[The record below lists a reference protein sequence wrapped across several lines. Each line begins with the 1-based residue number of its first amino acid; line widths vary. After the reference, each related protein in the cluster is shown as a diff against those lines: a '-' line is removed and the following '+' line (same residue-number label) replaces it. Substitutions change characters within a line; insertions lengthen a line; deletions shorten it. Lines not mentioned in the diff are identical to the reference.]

1 MLSRALLLLFITCSL
16 HSQETYKIALGSC
29 LHQDHPAPI
38 WDAVNDNNIDS
49 FFFLGDNIYGDVP
62 SGLSWKLKRSYDKQK
77 KVLPSWL
84 MSKQIH
90 VIWDDHDYGK
100 NDGGGSYRFKEYAQ
114 DLYID
119 FWDIPDN
126 DPRAN
131 REGIYYQQ
139 LQNINGLRVLFVGL
153 DTRYF
158 RSNIEEKDDV
168 YLPNLE
174 PDATFLGDEQ
184 WEWLTDTLK
193 QEHDLLIMAS
203 SIQVLATEHRFEK
216 WSNIPSERNKLLT
229 LLESLDSR
237 VIVVSGDRHRAG
249 LYQYNDITEITASS
263 LNRPTYSEETDSLLL
278 GKTYTENNF
287 GLISIEKDL
296 VEISVINVDNKTLE
310 SIILEI

>member
-1 MLSRALLLLFITCSL
+1 MLSRALLLLLTTFYL
-16 HSQETYKIALGSC
+16 NSQETYKIALGSC

-38 WDAVNDNNIDS
+38 WDAVKDNNIDS

-62 SGLSWKLKRSYDKQK
+62 SGLPWKLKRSYDKQK

-174 PDATFLGDEQ
+174 PDATFLGDKQ
-184 WEWLTDTLK
+184 WEWLKDTLK

-287 GLISIEKDL
+287 GLISIEKDI

>member
-38 WDAVNDNNIDS
+38 WDAVKNNNIDS

-62 SGLSWKLKRSYDKQK
+62 SGLPWKLKRSYDKQK

-84 MSKQIH
+84 MSKEIH
-90 VIWDDHDYGK
+90 MIWDDHDYGK
-100 NDGGGSYRFKEYAQ
+100 NDGGSSYQFKGYAQ

-119 FWDIPDN
+119 FWDIPNN

-131 REGIYYQQ
+131 REGIYYEQ

-158 RSNIEEKDDV
+158 RSNIKEKDDV

-174 PDATFLGDEQ
+174 PEATFLGDKQ
-184 WEWLTDTLK
+184 WEWLKDTLK
-193 QEHDLLIMAS
+193 QEHDLLILAS

-287 GLISIEKDL
+287 GLITIEKDI
-296 VEISVINVDNKTLE
+296 VEISVINVDNQTLE

>member
-1 MLSRALLLLFITCSL
+1 MLSRALLLLLTTFSI

-38 WDAVNDNNIDS
+38 WDAVKDNNIDS

-62 SGLSWKLKRSYDKQK
+62 SGLPWKLKRSYDKQK

-158 RSNIEEKDDV
+158 RSNIKEKDDV

-174 PDATFLGDEQ
+174 TEATFLGDEQ

-296 VEISVINVDNKTLE
+296 VEISVINVDNQTLE

>member
-1 MLSRALLLLFITCSL
+1 MLSRALLLLLTTFYL
-16 HSQETYKIALGSC
+16 NSQETYKIALGSC

-38 WDAVNDNNIDS
+38 WDAVKDNNIDS

-62 SGLSWKLKRSYDKQK
+62 SGLPWKLKRSYDKQK
-77 KVLPSWL
+77 KVLPNWL

-119 FWDIPDN
+119 FWEIPDD

-174 PDATFLGDEQ
+174 PDATFLGDKQ

-193 QEHDLLIMAS
+193 QEHDLLIIAS

>member
-38 WDAVNDNNIDS
+38 WDAIKNNNIDS

-62 SGLSWKLKRSYDKQK
+62 SGLPWKLKRSYDKQK
-77 KVLPSWL
+77 KDLPSWL
-84 MSKQIH
+84 MSKEIH
-90 VIWDDHDYGK
+90 MIWDDHDYGK
-100 NDGGGSYRFKEYAQ
+100 NDGGGSYRFKKYAQ

-119 FWDIPDN
+119 FWDIADN

-131 REGIYYQQ
+131 REGIYYQK

-174 PDATFLGDEQ
+174 PDATFLGDKQ
-184 WEWLTDTLK
+184 WEWLKDTVN
-193 QEHDLLIMAS
+193 QEHDLLILAS

-216 WSNIPSERNKLLT
+216 WSNIPKERDKLLT

-249 LYQYNDITEITASS
+249 LYQYNNITEITASS

-287 GLISIEKDL
+287 GLISIEKDM
-296 VEISVINVDNKTLE
+296 VEISVINVDNETLE
-310 SIILEI
+310 SLILEI

>member
-1 MLSRALLLLFITCSL
+1 MLSRALLLIFITCSL

-29 LHQDHPAPI
+29 LHQDHPAPL

-62 SGLSWKLKRSYDKQK
+62 SGLPWKLKRSYDKQK

-119 FWDIPDN
+119 FWEIPDD

-174 PDATFLGDEQ
+174 PDATFLGDKQ
-184 WEWLTDTLK
+184 WEWLKDTLK

-287 GLISIEKDL
+287 GLISIEKDI

>member
-1 MLSRALLLLFITCSL
+1 MLSRALLLLLTTFYL
-16 HSQETYKIALGSC
+16 NSQETYKIALGSC

-38 WDAVNDNNIDS
+38 WDAVNENNIDS

-62 SGLSWKLKRSYDKQK
+62 SGLPWKLKRSYDKQK

-193 QEHDLLIMAS
+193 QEHDLLIIAS

-263 LNRPTYSEETDSLLL
+263 LNRPTFSEETDSLLL
-278 GKTYTENNF
+278 GKTYTENNL
-287 GLISIEKDL
+287 GLLSIEKDN
-296 VEISVINVDNKTLE
+296 VEISVINVDNQILE

>member
-1 MLSRALLLLFITCSL
+1 MLSRALILLLTTFYL
-16 HSQETYKIALGSC
+16 NSQETHKIALGSC
-29 LHQDHPAPI
+29 LHQDQPAPI
-38 WDAVNDNNIDS
+38 WNAVKENNIDS

-62 SGLSWKLKRSYDKQK
+62 SGLPWKLKPSYDKQK

-84 MSKQIH
+84 MSKEIH
-90 VIWDDHDYGK
+90 MIWDDHDYGK

-119 FWDIPDN
+119 FWNIADN

-131 REGIYYQQ
+131 REGIYFQQ
-139 LQNINGLRVLFVGL
+139 LQIINGLKVLFVGL

-158 RSNIEEKDDV
+158 RSDIEKKDDV

-174 PDATFLGDEQ
+174 PDATFLGNKQ
-184 WEWLTDTLK
+184 WKWLQDTLD
-193 QEHDLLIMAS
+193 QEHDLLILAS

-216 WSNIPSERNKLLT
+216 WSNIPKERDKLLT
-229 LLESLDSR
+229 LLETLDSR
-237 VIVVSGDRHRAG
+237 VIVISGDRHRAG

-287 GLISIEKDL
+287 GLLSIEKNN
-296 VEISVINVDNKTLE
+296 VEISVINVDNQILE

>member
-1 MLSRALLLLFITCSL
+1 MLSRALLLIFITCSL

-38 WDAVNDNNIDS
+38 WDAIKNNNIDS

-62 SGLSWKLKRSYDKQK
+62 SGLPWKLKRSYDKQK

-119 FWDIPDN
+119 FWEIPDD

-174 PDATFLGDEQ
+174 PDATFLGDKQ
-184 WEWLTDTLK
+184 WEWLKDTLK

-287 GLISIEKDL
+287 GLISIEKDI
-296 VEISVINVDNKTLE
+296 VEISVINVDNKALE

>member
-38 WDAVNDNNIDS
+38 WNAVTDNNIDS

-62 SGLSWKLKRSYDKQK
+62 SGLPWKLKRSYDKQK

-100 NDGGGSYRFKEYAQ
+100 NDGGGSYHFKEYAQ

-174 PDATFLGDEQ
+174 PDATFLGDKQ
-184 WEWLTDTLK
+184 WEWLKDTLK

-263 LNRPTYSEETDSLLL
+263 LNRPTFSEETDSLLL
-278 GKTYTENNF
+278 GKTYTESNF
-287 GLISIEKDL
+287 GLLSIEKDN

>member
-1 MLSRALLLLFITCSL
+1 MLSRALLLLLTTFSI

-38 WDAVNDNNIDS
+38 WDAVKDNNIDS

-62 SGLSWKLKRSYDKQK
+62 SGLPWKLKRSYDKQK

-119 FWDIPDN
+119 FWEIPDD

-174 PDATFLGDEQ
+174 PDATFLGDKQ
-184 WEWLTDTLK
+184 WEWLKDTLK

-287 GLISIEKDL
+287 GLISIEKDI

>member
-38 WDAVNDNNIDS
+38 WDTVQNNNIDS

-62 SGLSWKLKRSYDKQK
+62 SGLPWKLKRSYDKQK
-77 KVLPSWL
+77 KDLPSWL
-84 MSKQIH
+84 MSKEIH
-90 VIWDDHDYGK
+90 MIWDDHDYGK
-100 NDGGGSYRFKEYAQ
+100 NDGGGSYRFKKYAQ

-119 FWDIPDN
+119 FWDIADN

-131 REGIYYQQ
+131 REGIYYQK

-174 PDATFLGDEQ
+174 PDATFLGDKQ
-184 WEWLTDTLK
+184 WEWLKDTVN
-193 QEHDLLIMAS
+193 QEHDLLILAS

-216 WSNIPSERNKLLT
+216 WSNIPKERDKLLT
-229 LLESLDSR
+229 LLETLDSR
-237 VIVVSGDRHRAG
+237 VIVISGDRHRAG
-249 LYQYNDITEITASS
+249 LYQYNEITEITASS

-287 GLISIEKDL
+287 GLLSIEKDN
-296 VEISVINVDNKTLE
+296 VEISVINVDNQILE
-310 SIILEI
+310 SLILEI

>member
-1 MLSRALLLLFITCSL
+1 MLSRALLLLLTTFYL
-16 HSQETYKIALGSC
+16 NSQETYKIALGSC

-62 SGLSWKLKRSYDKQK
+62 SGLPWKLKRSYDKQK

-100 NDGGGSYRFKEYAQ
+100 NDGGGSYHFKEYAQ

-139 LQNINGLRVLFVGL
+139 LQNINGIRVLFVGL

-193 QEHDLLIMAS
+193 REHDLLILAS

-263 LNRPTYSEETDSLLL
+263 LNRPTFSEETDSLLL

-287 GLISIEKDL
+287 GLLSIEKDN
-296 VEISVINVDNKTLE
+296 VEISVINADNQILE
-310 SIILEI
+310 SIILQI

>member
-1 MLSRALLLLFITCSL
+1 MLSRALLLIFITCSL

-62 SGLSWKLKRSYDKQK
+62 SGLPWKLKRSYDKQK

-174 PDATFLGDEQ
+174 PDATFLGDKQ
-184 WEWLTDTLK
+184 WEWLKDTLK

>member
-62 SGLSWKLKRSYDKQK
+62 SGLPWKLKRSYDKQK

-100 NDGGGSYRFKEYAQ
+100 NDGGGSYHFKEYAQ

-174 PDATFLGDEQ
+174 PDATFLGDKQ
-184 WEWLTDTLK
+184 WEWLKDTLK
-193 QEHDLLIMAS
+193 QEHDLLILAS

-216 WSNIPSERNKLLT
+216 WSNIPGERNKLLT

-287 GLISIEKDL
+287 GLISIEKDI

-310 SIILEI
+310 SLILEI

>member
-1 MLSRALLLLFITCSL
+1 MLSRALLLLLTTFSI

-38 WDAVNDNNIDS
+38 WDAVKDNNIDS

-62 SGLSWKLKRSYDKQK
+62 SGLPWKLKRSYDKQK

-119 FWDIPDN
+119 FWEIPDD

-174 PDATFLGDEQ
+174 PDATFLGDKQ

-296 VEISVINVDNKTLE
+296 VEISVINVDNQTLE

>member
-62 SGLSWKLKRSYDKQK
+62 SGLPWKLKRSYDKQK

-174 PDATFLGDEQ
+174 PDATFLGDKQ
-184 WEWLTDTLK
+184 WEWLKDTLK
-193 QEHDLLIMAS
+193 QEHDLLILAS

-287 GLISIEKDL
+287 GLISIEKDI

>member
-62 SGLSWKLKRSYDKQK
+62 SGLPWKLKRSYDKQK

-100 NDGGGSYRFKEYAQ
+100 NDGGGSYHFKEYAQ

-174 PDATFLGDEQ
+174 PDSTFLGDEQ
-184 WEWLTDTLK
+184 WEWLTDNLK

-263 LNRPTYSEETDSLLL
+263 LNRPTFSEETDSLLL

-287 GLISIEKDL
+287 GLLSIEKDN
-296 VEISVINVDNKTLE
+296 VEISVINVDNQILE

>member
-62 SGLSWKLKRSYDKQK
+62 SGLPWKLKRSYDKQK

-100 NDGGGSYRFKEYAQ
+100 NDGGGSYRFKRYAQ

-263 LNRPTYSEETDSLLL
+263 LNRPTFSEETDSLLL

-287 GLISIEKDL
+287 GLLSIEKDN
-296 VEISVINVDNKTLE
+296 VEISVINVDNQILE

>member
-1 MLSRALLLLFITCSL
+1 MLSRALLLLLTTFSI

-38 WDAVNDNNIDS
+38 WDAVNENNIDS

-62 SGLSWKLKRSYDKQK
+62 SGLPWKLKRSYDKQK

-119 FWDIPDN
+119 FWEIPDD

-174 PDATFLGDEQ
+174 PDATFLGGQ
-184 WEWLTDTLK
+184 AMG
-193 QEHDLLIMAS
+193 MA
-203 SIQVLATEHRFEK
+203 
-216 WSNIPSERNKLLT
+216 
-229 LLESLDSR
+229 
-237 VIVVSGDRHRAG
+237 
-249 LYQYNDITEITASS
+249 
-263 LNRPTYSEETDSLLL
+263 
-278 GKTYTENNF
+278 
-287 GLISIEKDL
+287 
-296 VEISVINVDNKTLE
+296 
-310 SIILEI
+310 

>member
-1 MLSRALLLLFITCSL
+1 MLISSANIIYAESI
-16 HSQETYKIALGSC
+16 KIGLGSC
-29 LHQDHPAPI
+29 LDQDYPQPI
-38 WDAVNDNNIDS
+38 WQSIKEEDLNYFI
-49 FFFLGDNIYGDVP
+49 FLGDNVYGDTP
-62 SGLSWKLKRSYDKQK
+62 SGSLRKMKSAYDKQK

-119 FWDIPDN
+119 FWEIPDD

-174 PDATFLGDEQ
+174 PDATFLGDKQ
-184 WEWLTDTLK
+184 WEWLKDTLK

-287 GLISIEKDL
+287 GLISIEKDI

-310 SIILEI
+310 SLILEI

>member
-1 MLSRALLLLFITCSL
+1 MLSRALLLLLTTFSL

-62 SGLSWKLKRSYDKQK
+62 SGLPWKLKRSYDKQK

-158 RSNIEEKDDV
+158 RSNIKEKDDV

-174 PDATFLGDEQ
+174 TKATFLGDEQ

-263 LNRPTYSEETDSLLL
+263 LNRPTFSEETDSLLL

-287 GLISIEKDL
+287 GLLSIEKDN
-296 VEISVINVDNKTLE
+296 VEISVINVDNQILE

>member
-62 SGLSWKLKRSYDKQK
+62 SGLPWKLKRSYDKQK

-100 NDGGGSYRFKEYAQ
+100 NDGGGSYQFKEYAQ

-287 GLISIEKDL
+287 GLISIEKDI

>member
-1 MLSRALLLLFITCSL
+1 MLSRALLILLTSLNL
-16 HSQETYKIALGSC
+16 HSQDSYKIALGSC

-38 WDAVNDNNIDS
+38 WTAIKENNIDS

-62 SGLSWKLKRSYDKQK
+62 SGLPWKLKRSYDKQK

-84 MSKQIH
+84 MSKEIH
-90 VIWDDHDYGK
+90 MIWDDHDFGK

-114 DLYID
+114 NLYID
-119 FWDIPDN
+119 FWDIADD

-139 LQNINGLRVLFVGL
+139 LKNINGLRVLFVGL

-174 PDATFLGDEQ
+174 SDATFLGDKQ
-184 WEWLTDTLK
+184 WAWLKDTVK
-193 QEHDLLIMAS
+193 QEHDLLILAS

-287 GLISIEKDL
+287 GLISIEKDI
-296 VEISVINVDNKTLE
+296 VEISVINVDNQTLE
-310 SIILEI
+310 SLILEI

>member
-1 MLSRALLLLFITCSL
+1 MLSRALLLIFITCSL

-38 WDAVNDNNIDS
+38 WDAVKNNNIDS

-62 SGLSWKLKRSYDKQK
+62 SGLPWKLKRSYDKQK

-119 FWDIPDN
+119 FWEIPDD

-174 PDATFLGDEQ
+174 PDATFLGDKQ
-184 WEWLTDTLK
+184 WEWLKDTLK
-193 QEHDLLIMAS
+193 QEHDLLILAS

-287 GLISIEKDL
+287 GLISIEKDI

>member
-1 MLSRALLLLFITCSL
+1 MLSRALLLLLTTFSI

-38 WDAVNDNNIDS
+38 WDAVKDNNIDS

-62 SGLSWKLKRSYDKQK
+62 SGLPWKLKRSYDKQK

-114 DLYID
+114 DLYMD
-119 FWDIPDN
+119 FWEIPDD

-174 PDATFLGDEQ
+174 PDATFLGDKQ

>member
-1 MLSRALLLLFITCSL
+1 MLSRALLLLLTTFSI

-38 WDAVNDNNIDS
+38 WDAVKDNNIDS

-62 SGLSWKLKRSYDKQK
+62 SGLPWKLKRSYDKQK

-119 FWDIPDN
+119 FWEIPDD

-174 PDATFLGDEQ
+174 PDATFLGDKQ

>member
-1 MLSRALLLLFITCSL
+1 MLSRALLLIFITCSL

-62 SGLSWKLKRSYDKQK
+62 SGLPWKLKRSYDKQK

-90 VIWDDHDYGK
+90 MIWDDHDYGK

-119 FWDIPDN
+119 FWEIPDD

-174 PDATFLGDEQ
+174 PDATFLGDKQ
-184 WEWLTDTLK
+184 WEWLKDTLK
-193 QEHDLLIMAS
+193 QEHDLLILAS

-216 WSNIPSERNKLLT
+216 WSNIPNERSKLLT

-287 GLISIEKDL
+287 GLISIEKDI

-310 SIILEI
+310 SLILEI

>member
-1 MLSRALLLLFITCSL
+1 MLSRALLLIFITSSL

-62 SGLSWKLKRSYDKQK
+62 SGLPWKLKRSYDKQK

-119 FWDIPDN
+119 FWEIPDD

-174 PDATFLGDEQ
+174 PDATFLGDKQ
-184 WEWLTDTLK
+184 WEWLKDTLK

-287 GLISIEKDL
+287 GLISIEKDI

-310 SIILEI
+310 SLILEI

>member
-1 MLSRALLLLFITCSL
+1 
-16 HSQETYKIALGSC
+16 
-29 LHQDHPAPI
+29 
-38 WDAVNDNNIDS
+38 
-49 FFFLGDNIYGDVP
+49 
-62 SGLSWKLKRSYDKQK
+62 
-77 KVLPSWL
+77 

-184 WEWLTDTLK
+184 WEWLKDTLK

-263 LNRPTYSEETDSLLL
+263 LNRPTFSEETDSLLL

-287 GLISIEKDL
+287 GLLSIEKDN
-296 VEISVINVDNKTLE
+296 VEISVINVDNQILE

>member
-1 MLSRALLLLFITCSL
+1 MLSRALLLIFITCSL

-38 WDAVNDNNIDS
+38 WDTVKNNNIDS

-62 SGLSWKLKRSYDKQK
+62 SGLPWKLKRSYDKQK

-174 PDATFLGDEQ
+174 PDATFLGDKQ
-184 WEWLTDTLK
+184 WEWLKDTLK

-287 GLISIEKDL
+287 GLISIEKDI

>member
-1 MLSRALLLLFITCSL
+1 MLSRALLLIFITCSL

-62 SGLSWKLKRSYDKQK
+62 SGLPWKLKRSYDKQK

-84 MSKQIH
+84 LSKQIH

-174 PDATFLGDEQ
+174 PDATFLGDKQ
-184 WEWLTDTLK
+184 WEWLKDTLK

-287 GLISIEKDL
+287 GLISIEKDI

>member
-1 MLSRALLLLFITCSL
+1 MLSRALLLLLTTFSI

-38 WDAVNDNNIDS
+38 WDAVKDNNIDS

-62 SGLSWKLKRSYDKQK
+62 SGLPWKLKRSYDKQK

-119 FWDIPDN
+119 FWEIPDD

-174 PDATFLGDEQ
+174 PDATFLGDKQ

-287 GLISIEKDL
+287 GLISIEKDI

>member
-1 MLSRALLLLFITCSL
+1 MLSRALLLLLTTFSI

-62 SGLSWKLKRSYDKQK
+62 SGLPWKLKRSYDKQK

-100 NDGGGSYRFKEYAQ
+100 NDGGGSYHFKEYAQ

-287 GLISIEKDL
+287 GLLSIEKDN
-296 VEISVINVDNKTLE
+296 VEISVINVDNQILE

>member
-1 MLSRALLLLFITCSL
+1 MLSRALLLIFITCSL

-62 SGLSWKLKRSYDKQK
+62 SGLPWKLKRSYDKQK

-119 FWDIPDN
+119 FWEIPDD

-174 PDATFLGDEQ
+174 PDATFLGDKQ
-184 WEWLTDTLK
+184 WEWLKDTLK

-287 GLISIEKDL
+287 GLISIEKDI
-296 VEISVINVDNKTLE
+296 VKISVINVDNKTLE
-310 SIILEI
+310 SLILEI

>member
-1 MLSRALLLLFITCSL
+1 MLSRALLLIFITCSL

-62 SGLSWKLKRSYDKQK
+62 SGLPWKLKRSYDKQK

-119 FWDIPDN
+119 FWEIPDD

-174 PDATFLGDEQ
+174 PDATFLGDKQ
-184 WEWLTDTLK
+184 WEWLKDTLK

-287 GLISIEKDL
+287 GLISIEKDI